1 LFALLSPPQ
10 TVFPEKSSD
19 IKMKFLFSYEYPFH
33 RLGYGG
39 GQQIIRGLSK
49 ALVALGHQVHVC
61 CSGQDEMKIA
71 ISDDPV
77 QYHFTGHLNK
87 YNFLPIYFHTLR
99 KCFSLKPDVI
109 CSFTSEAL
117 LIIPTCNIFGIP
129 SVVYLA
135 APDLSCFKG
144 HKWSLVRYQIG
155 LYMQYLGTR
164 QAKLVTT
171 ISDFTTSQAEVNWDI
186 SRKKISTI
194 GVGIDDT
201 FCNTNVENY
210 KELNVNGPRL
220 ISFGRIALNQKPL
233 DVIAEALADSTLSWD
248 HWTIVGSGH
257 EERMLREKL
266 KKLHIIEKVI
276 FKGMQPSD
284 QIADLMNRHDI
295 VLLPTRYESFFITVY
310 EAAAMA
316 KIVIT
321 NDVAEIR
328 HNFANSASVI
338 IADNISKDAYQRAIA
353 YAIQNFAVLQ
363 QSALGTYQ
371 RIRTEYG
378 WAVIAQRFVQTLKDI
393 SRIG

>member
-1 LFALLSPPQ
+1 M
-10 TVFPEKSSD
+10 
-19 IKMKFLFSYEYPFH
+19 IFLFSYEYPFH

-71 ISDDPV
+71 KSDFPV

-87 YNFLPIYFHTLR
+87 YNFLPIYLHTFR
-99 KCFSLKPDVI
+99 KCISLKPDVI

-117 LIIPTCNIFGIP
+117 LVVPTCNMFGIP

-144 HKWSLVRYQIG
+144 HKWSLIRYQIG

-171 ISDFTTSQAEVNWDI
+171 ISDFTSSQAEINWNI

-194 GVGIDDT
+194 GVGIGDT
-201 FCNTNVENY
+201 FCNANVVNNN
-210 KELNVNGPRL
+210 ELSINGPRL

-233 DVIAEALADSTLSWD
+233 DVIAEALADSNLSWG

-257 EERMLREKL
+257 DERILREKL
-266 KKLHIIEKVI
+266 EKLHICDKVI

-284 QIADLMNRHDI
+284 KIAELMNSHDI

-316 KIVIT
+316 KVVIT

-328 HNFANSASVI
+328 HNFADSAAVI
-338 IADNISKDAYQRAIA
+338 IADNVSKDAYQRAIA
-353 YAIQNFAVLQ
+353 YAINNFADLQ
-363 QSALGTYQ
+363 HSALGTSQ
-371 RIRTEYG
+371 RIKIEYG
-378 WAVIAQRFVQTLKDI
+378 WPIVAQRFVQTLKDI
-393 SRIG
+393 SRID